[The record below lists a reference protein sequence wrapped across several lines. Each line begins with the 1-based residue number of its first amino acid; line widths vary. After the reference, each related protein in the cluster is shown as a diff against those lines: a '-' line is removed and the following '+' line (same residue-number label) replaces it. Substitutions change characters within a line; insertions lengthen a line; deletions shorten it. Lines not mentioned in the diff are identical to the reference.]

1 MKRECNANVTR
12 RYIDTETDTETETDT
27 DQGGAVALELV
38 SKNLSVE
45 VPIRR
50 LEKEL
55 EEMEERTKHT
65 SSLVEVWKNI
75 VGGVSE

>member
-1 MKRECNANVTR
+1 MLKRECNADETK
-12 RYIDTETDTETETDT
+12 RYIDTERDTETETET

-38 SKNLSVE
+38 SKKLSVE

-55 EEMEERTKHT
+55 EEMIESKQKPDILE
-65 SSLVEVWKNI
+65 
-75 VGGVSE
+75 